1 MLARSRTNPSH
12 LSHKVD
18 YSIDCMSDEHKLAE
32 KYALVMVL
40 FYPVGIPVMYVRS
53 GRSVL

>member
-1 MLARSRTNPSH
+1 
-12 LSHKVD
+12 VD